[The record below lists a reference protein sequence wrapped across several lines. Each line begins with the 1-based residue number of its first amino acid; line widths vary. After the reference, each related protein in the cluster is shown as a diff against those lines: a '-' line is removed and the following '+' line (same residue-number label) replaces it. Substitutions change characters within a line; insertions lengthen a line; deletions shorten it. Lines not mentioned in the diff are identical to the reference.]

1 MITLFGYGATM
12 KAMAAMIKSCNI
24 YDDTFEK
31 ESSDEF
37 GNILLP
43 SNRFDPYKS
52 HLEIVSPGIPPHS
65 KLPKAAL
72 NLISEYDYFYKNYVP
87 FSIWVSGTN
96 GKTTTTQMLYELFKN
111 DGALKG
117 GNMGIPLASLSTDAK
132 MWILETSSFTLHY
145 TKIAAPDV
153 YLLLPISQDHLSW
166 HGNFENYMTAK
177 LKPLTLMNRYS
188 RVIMPKEYKN
198 YKQCRYHKGSI
209 YFYKDTKDLA
219 SIFGIDIAKLRFKG
233 GFLSDAV
240 MALSA
245 YMLINKKIDYEVIN
259 AFEIGPHKL
268 EEIRDSKGR
277 LFVNDSK
284 ATNINATIGAL
295 SSYKDKSIILILGGD
310 AKGISL
316 RSLIQNLDRNTTK
329 ILAIGSNKEEIA
341 SLCNEYGIYYEK
353 CMNLENAVQM
363 ASSLMKNDEI
373 CILSPACSSLDEFSS
388 YEERGKLF
396 KKYVN
401 SIK

>member
-12 KAMAAMIKSCNI
+12 KAMASLIKSCNI
-24 YDDTFEK
+24 YDDSFVEEK
-31 ESSDEF
+31 MDEF
-37 GNILLP
+37 GNTLLP

-65 KLPKAAL
+65 KLPRAAL

-111 DGALKG
+111 EGALKG

-145 TKIAAPDV
+145 TRIAAPDV

-166 HGNFENYMTAK
+166 HGNFENYINAK

-188 RVIMPKEYKN
+188 RVVMPKEYKN

-209 YFYKDTKDLA
+209 YFYKDTNDLA
-219 SIFGIDIAKLRFKG
+219 SIFGIDINKLRFKG

-268 EEIRDSKGR
+268 EEIKDSKNR

-295 SSYKDKSIILILGGD
+295 SSYKDKEIILILGGD

-316 RSLIQNLDRNTTK
+316 RSLIQNLDIDRVK
-329 ILAIGSNKEEIA
+329 ILAIGSNKNEIME
-341 SLCNEYGIYYEK
+341 LCKECGIYCQK
-353 CMNLENAVQM
+353 CDNLENAVQI
-363 ASSLMKNDEI
+363 ASNLMKKNEI
-373 CILSPACSSLDEFSS
+373 CILSPACSSLDEFKS
-388 YEERGKLF
+388 YEERGELF
-396 KKYVN
+396 KKYVKN
-401 SIK
+401 IK